1 MKLLKQENFM
11 YKTSNGL
18 IDMVGNNVEENK
30 QFSKENRNVIDPFC
44 KKKIKYY
51 NFFLAIS
58 FATPRTLGIG
68 YNIPLP

>member
-11 YKTSNGL
+11 YKTSNAL

-44 KKKIKYY
+44 KKKLSIII
-51 NFFLAIS
+51 FF
-58 FATPRTLGIG
+58 
-68 YNIPLP
+68 